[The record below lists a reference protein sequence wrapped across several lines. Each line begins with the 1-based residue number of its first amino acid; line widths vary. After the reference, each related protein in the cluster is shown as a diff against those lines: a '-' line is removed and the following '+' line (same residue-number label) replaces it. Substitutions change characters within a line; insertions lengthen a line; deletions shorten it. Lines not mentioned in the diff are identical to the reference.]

1 MRKFLSVMLPI
12 FIMLAVAGIC
22 IGLYMIFTNSVP
34 KIADKPQG
42 GNNEVIASQEESENS
57 IVLLQ
62 NELPR
67 IESSELTK
75 GIVTEIVRDFT
86 QNSEISDSDISSSV
100 TDEGFNKLLNDEVDV
115 LISTYPSDEVLELA
129 NTRGIELDI
138 IPIAT
143 DGFVFFV
150 SCDNPVSGLKVS
162 DVQKIYNG
170 QVNNWSQ
177 IGGDN
182 QIIKAFQRPNNS
194 PSQIEMITSVMKNL
208 QMIDAPKDVF
218 HDKTFGEIDDLIAL
232 YDNSTNAIGY
242 SYYYETKLL
251 YDTDAK
257 LDNTIKILKI
267 NDVEPTYETIK
278 NGTYPIR
285 TNYYLIKNKANTSER
300 LGIFVDNVL
309 SDRGKRVI
317 KEAGY
322 IDN

>member
-1 MRKFLSVMLPI
+1 MLPI

-34 KIADKPQG
+34 KIASKPQVE
-42 GNNEVIASQEESENS
+42 NNEVVVSQEESENS
-57 IVLLQ
+57 VVLLQ

-67 IESSELTK
+67 IESSELTQ

-86 QNSEISDSDISSSV
+86 QNSEITDSDISSSV

-115 LISTYPSDEVLELA
+115 LISTYPSDDILELA

-150 SCDNPVSGLKVS
+150 SCDNPVNGLKVS
-162 DVQKIYNG
+162 DIQKIYNG

-218 HDKTFGEIDDLIAL
+218 HDKNFGEIDDLIAL
-232 YDNSTNAIGY
+232 YDNSANAIGY
-242 SYYYETKLL
+242 SYYYYATTMYGNDNMKFFKVNGVAPNH
-251 YDTDAK
+251 DTIQ
-257 LDNTIKILKI
+257 N
-267 NDVEPTYETIK
+267 ES
-278 NGTYPIR
+278 YPIITSYYIVTLKGNNDEA
-285 TNYYLIKNKANTSER
+285 TNKLKEA
-300 LGIFVDNVL
+300 LL
-309 SDRGKRVI
+309 SKRGQKIAR
-317 KEAGY
+317 EAGY
-322 IDN
+322 IELDK